1 MEQTSEL
8 GLKRTVLEL
17 ERKLD
22 EAGDAETAV
31 AVYKSAD
38 WIIDQLEVVKERARA
53 LAEEDLKDRR
63 EDSVSTPVGS
73 AVWAE
78 PDEAPVDEEAWQ
90 EALARDASLQ
100 RLVRDFE
107 EAQAALE
114 KARAGYRRAPEQRLV
129 VS

>member
-1 MEQTSEL
+1 MEKTSEL

-17 ERKLD
+17 ERKLE
-22 EAGDAETAV
+22 EAGDAETAI

-53 LAEEDLKDRR
+53 LAEEDLKERG
-63 EDSVSTPVGS
+63 EASVSTPVGS
-73 AVWAE
+73 AAWTE
-78 PDEAPVDEEAWQ
+78 PDEALLDEEAWQ

-107 EAQAALE
+107 DAQAALE
-114 KARAGYRRAPEQRLV
+114 QARAGYRRAPERRLV

>member
-1 MEQTSEL
+1 MEKTSEL

-17 ERKLD
+17 EQKLD
-22 EAGDAETAV
+22 EAVDAETAI

-38 WIIDQLEVVKERARA
+38 WVIDQLEVVKERAQA
-53 LAEEDLKDRR
+53 LAEEDLRER
-63 EDSVSTPVGS
+63 GEDSLSTPIGS
-73 AVWAE
+73 AAWTE
-78 PDEAPVDEEAWQ
+78 PDESPVDENAWQ

-107 EAQAALE
+107 DAQGALE
-114 KARAGYRRAPEQRLV
+114 QARVGYRRAPQRRLI